1 MPCDFQ
7 TFAVDLYE
15 ERKAN
20 GDEATIRTCISR
32 LYYSIYHAVLRW
44 LQTNNADLLAKFKC
58 GSHERIQFS
67 LQAIAR
73 ETKKIQFN
81 ELALKLH
88 NLHARRCTADYKLDQ
103 KQVSQHVELM
113 VKDVARAHFIFNE
126 LVAFMQ
132 NKP

>member
-67 LQAIAR
+67 LQG
-73 ETKKIQFN
+73 
-81 ELALKLH
+81 KLRKYSLMNWLSNYIIYMLDVVLRTT
-88 NLHARRCTADYKLDQ
+88 NLIKSKSVNTW
-103 KQVSQHVELM
+103 S
-113 VKDVARAHFIFNE
+113 
-126 LVAFMQ
+126 
-132 NKP
+132 